1 MYRRNIRDTV
11 LLSGW
16 LFADLLLGLMMIF
29 LVSIPGI
36 QPKPVV
42 VPTMTVSPIRLTPT
56 SPECTGGTGNPQCT
70 IMVGE
75 TPASVGAMTWAA
87 SSDISDSVVFSA
99 ATRVLKP
106 GASVSVTISALP
118 CENGSFTFTGTGL
131 QGVHVPPVTVVW
143 HCTAPTKRLNFHY
156 QEFHINVDYQGLLN
170 NSQSAINSV
179 ESQVRSQRFLQGQ
192 SVGLAVVYDGAPGD
206 GQVDQAL
213 SVSAKVYGILKQLGT
228 QNFAFQISSYYVPL
242 FRLNDA
248 QSDVII
254 DVYLF
259 IDG

>member
-1 MYRRNIRDTV
+1 MYKRNVRDTV

-42 VPTMTVSPIRLTPT
+42 VPTLTVSPARLTPD
-56 SPECTGGTGNPQCT
+56 SPNCTGGTSKPQCT

-75 TPASVGAMTWAA
+75 TPASVGSMTWAA
-87 SSDISDSVVFSA
+87 GSDISDAVVFGA
-99 ATRVLKP
+99 ATQVLKP
-106 GASVSVTISALP
+106 GTSVSVTISALP
-118 CENGSFTFTGTGL
+118 CENGSFTFTGIGL
-131 QGVHVPPVTVVW
+131 KGVHVPPVTVIW

-156 QEFHINVDYQGLLN
+156 QEFHLNVDYQGLLN
-170 NSQSAINSV
+170 NSPAAINSV

-192 SVGLAVVYDGAPGD
+192 SVGLAVVYDGAPD
-206 GQVDQAL
+206 DNQVGQAL
-213 SVSAKVYGILKQLGT
+213 TVSSKVYGVLQQLGA
-228 QNFAFQISSYYVPL
+228 QNFAFQESSYYVSL
-242 FRLNDA
+242 FKLGDSA
-248 QSDVII
+248 SDVIV

-259 IDG
+259 TQ